1 MLRQFVLLIFLLVF
15 TNVKAQELSC
25 NVTVNADQIS
35 VSNNKVFK
43 TLENSLT
50 ELVNQTKWTDV
61 DFKEHERIKC
71 GITILLTEQTGTNT
85 YRATIQV
92 QASRPVFNSVY
103 FSPLLNHKD
112 NSFTFNY
119 TEFQP
124 LNYNENRSESNLVSV
139 MSYYTYLIL
148 GIYVDTFDK
157 LGGEKYLKTALN
169 IANQAQQTNSVGWNN
184 SVNEAT
190 RFTLIDQLLTQSN
203 ETFRNLY
210 YSYHYNSLD
219 SFERDSKQ
227 ATKTLL
233 RVLLDLKEIHKQ
245 NPNNILIRFM
255 MDAKADEIVNVYRKY
270 RNVDTTELLKTL
282 KKVAPNYSRK
292 WRQIYSN

>member
-1 MLRQFVLLIFLLVF
+1 MSKQFVLLIFLLVF
-15 TNVKAQELSC
+15 TNVRAQELSC

-50 ELVNQTKWTDV
+50 ELVNQTKWTDF

-71 GITILLTEQTGTNT
+71 GITILLTEQTATNT

-103 FSPLLNHKD
+103 YSPLLNHKD

-148 GIYVDTFDK
+148 GVYVDTFNK

-184 SVNEAT
+184 SVNEVT

-219 SFERDSKQ
+219 SFERNSNQ
-227 ATKTLL
+227 AVKTLL
-233 RVLLDLKEIHKQ
+233 RVLLDLKKIHQQ

-255 MDAKADEIVNVYRKY
+255 MDAKADEIVNIYRKY